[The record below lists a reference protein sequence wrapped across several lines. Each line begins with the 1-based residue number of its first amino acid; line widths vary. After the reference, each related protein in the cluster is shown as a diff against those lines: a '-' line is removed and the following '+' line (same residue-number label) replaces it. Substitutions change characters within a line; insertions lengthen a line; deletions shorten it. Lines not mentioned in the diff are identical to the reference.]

1 MGQVRLTLQ
10 VVFCLL
16 WLRLVALAARAGAGE
31 GRARSPEGR
40 LTDGIPHALF
50 LSASVDLSLH

>member
-16 WLRLVALAARAGAGE
+16 WLRLVALGSSGSRGGARTQP
-31 GRARSPEGR
+31 GRQ
-40 LTDGIPHALF
+40 
-50 LSASVDLSLH
+50 VDRWDPTCTFPLSLC